1 MPASQGCC
9 SHDHDCEA
17 SDCGPAYSL
26 YKHINLDQVRCLNEE
41 ADGSCRAVFRPW
53 EQRASAPAAPLR
65 SDPDDSELLLTIP
78 FDGAVKLKALCVIGG
93 GEGRAPNKMR
103 LFINRDDLD
112 FSTVNAMA
120 ALQEFDLQEDNAA
133 GAIEYPTQAAKFNGV
148 HTLTLHFQGTFGSD
162 QSEITFIGLK
172 GDFSE
177 RNRRAVE
184 AVYELRPVPE
194 DHKVPGMKQGG
205 HFDVA

>member
-1 MPASQGCC
+1 MT
-9 SHDHDCEA
+9 
-17 SDCGPAYSL
+17 
-26 YKHINLDQVRCLNEE
+26 VRCLNEDAE
-41 ADGSCRAVFRPW
+41 GSCRNVFRPW
-53 EQRASAPAAPLR
+53 EARTQPVAQPLR
-65 SDPDDSELLLTIP
+65 SDPDDEELLLTVP
-78 FDGAVKLKALCVIGG
+78 FDGAVKLKAVCVIGG
-93 GEGRAPNKMR
+93 GEGRAPAKMR

-112 FSTVNAMA
+112 FSAAHAMA
-120 ALQEFDLQEDNAA
+120 PVQEFELQQDNAS
-133 GAIEYPTQAAKFNGV
+133 GTVEYPTQVAKFGSV

>member
-1 MPASQGCC
+1 MFAFTRR
-9 SHDHDCEA
+9 
-17 SDCGPAYSL
+17 
-26 YKHINLDQVRCLNEE
+26 V
-41 ADGSCRAVFRPW
+41 
-53 EQRASAPAAPLR
+53 
-65 SDPDDSELLLTIP
+65 
-78 FDGAVKLKALCVIGG
+78 
-93 GEGRAPNKMR
+93 
-103 LFINRDDLD
+103 
-112 FSTVNAMA
+112 
-120 ALQEFDLQEDNAA
+120 
-133 GAIEYPTQAAKFNGV
+133 AKFGSV

-177 RNRRAVE
+177 VRGQHSAALHQRRCVASVVRGPLCHFRAAAPVTITHWNPPSRDPPTTPLAADLRLRSPLQRNRRAVE